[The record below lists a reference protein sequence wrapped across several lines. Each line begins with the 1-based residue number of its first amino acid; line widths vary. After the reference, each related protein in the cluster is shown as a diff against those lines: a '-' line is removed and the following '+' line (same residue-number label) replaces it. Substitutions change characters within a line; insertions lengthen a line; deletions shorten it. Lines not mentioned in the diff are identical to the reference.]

1 MEQNKLP
8 NNNEIENE
16 KEKLKQEIK
25 KLYIYYICYNYN
37 LDKLLYYFPNRA
49 TEISKCFYGAE
60 GEYLLQQDKQETLQE
75 IIMEEFCS
83 LLYPCIE
90 KGYKVLQL
98 DGGLYHSSNQQCLIC
113 LNIPKNNK
121 NIGIS
126 IGQKSKFVFTNG
138 QWKNENDECK
148 GNESKL
154 RLFPVSGIQINH
166 NYKDNKFHNEIK
178 IFNYNKNYTLI
189 IYPYTKDIKLTD
201 FDEKIEHKAFCDQN
215 NKIFQNKGD
224 IIHFFSTLSFAE
236 IEQVLQILN
245 KHLEGKNYF
254 EVDIGTVLKEIKN
267 TIEEN
272 RKEEKKNEESSIG
285 NNINNSNNLIPNNN
299 LNNNLNNLSLS
310 SNDLNKD
317 LNQKNTFVKDNNINN
332 DKGNESNIFEDE
344 QSIEEDDKNNKN
356 ETKKNDDVFDNE
368 FGESNIIKKEL
379 INEESNEINKNENKN
394 SNDDITKTKLKI
406 EEEDKTSCNCCITC
420 LKQCWPFSE
429 KEK

>member
-1 MEQNKLP
+1 MAENKLL
-8 NNNEIENE
+8 NNNEIDNE
-16 KEKLKQEIK
+16 KQKLQQEVER
-25 KLYIYYICYNYN
+25 LDIYKNCNNYCLDN
-37 LDKLLYYFPNRA
+37 LLCYFPNRA
-49 TEISKCFYGAE
+49 TEISKCFYLAE
-60 GEYLLQQDKQETLQE
+60 GEYLLQQDKQEKLQE

-126 IGQKSKFVFTNG
+126 IGQKSKLVFTNG
-138 QWKNENDECK
+138 KWQNEIDKGK
-148 GNESKL
+148 GNENKL
-154 RLFPVSGIQINH
+154 RLSPVSGIQINH

-201 FDEKIEHKAFCDQN
+201 FSKEIEYKTFCDQN
-215 NKIFQNKGD
+215 NEIFQNKGD
-224 IIHFFSTLSFAE
+224 IIHFFSTLSCTE

-245 KHLEGKNYF
+245 KHLKDKKYD
-254 EVDIGTVLKEIKN
+254 EVDIKKVLEEIKN

-272 RKEEKKNEESSIG
+272 RKEEKKNEENSIS
-285 NNINNSNNLIPNNN
+285 NSLNNSNNLNF
-299 LNNNLNNLSLS
+299 SD
-310 SNDLNKD
+310 NDLNKD
-317 LNQKNTFVKDNNINN
+317 LNQNNTFVNVNNINN
-332 DKGNESNIFEDE
+332 IQNNKNNTLEEGN
-344 QSIEEDDKNNKN
+344 KNNKSK
-356 ETKKNDDVFDNE
+356 TKKNDDVFDNE
-368 FGESNIIKKEL
+368 FGENNISKKEPIIKK
-379 INEESNEINKNENKN
+379 SNEINKNENKN
-394 SNDDITKTKLKI
+394 SNDDITKPQLEM
-406 EEEDKTSCNCCITC
+406 EEEDKTSCNRCITC

>member
-1 MEQNKLP
+1 MEENKLP
-8 NNNEIENE
+8 NNNEID
-16 KEKLKQEIK
+16 KEKKKLQQEIK
-25 KLYIYYICYNYN
+25 RLHIYKYCNNYCLDN
-37 LDKLLYYFPNRA
+37 LLCYFPNRA

-126 IGQKSKFVFTNG
+126 IGQKSKLVFTNG
-138 QWKNENDECK
+138 KWQNEIDKGK
-148 GNESKL
+148 GNENKL
-154 RLFPVSGIQINH
+154 RLSPVSGIQINH

-178 IFNYNKNYTLI
+178 IFNYDKNYKLI

-236 IEQVLQILN
+236 IEQVLQVLN
-245 KHLEGKNYF
+245 EHLENKKYD
-254 EVDIGTVLKEIKN
+254 EVDIETVLKEIKN

-272 RKEEKKNEESSIG
+272 RKEEKKNEESSI
-285 NNINNSNNLIPNNN
+285 NNNLNNSNNLIPNNN

-310 SNDLNKD
+310 GNDLNKA
-317 LNQKNTFVKDNNINN
+317 LNQKNTFVNVNDINN
-332 DKGNESNIFEDE
+332 SQI
-344 QSIEEDDKNNKN
+344 NKN
-356 ETKKNDDVFDNE
+356 
-368 FGESNIIKKEL
+368 NIIKKEL
-379 INEESNEINKNENKN
+379 IIKKSNEINKNENKN
-394 SNDDITKTKLKI
+394 SNDDITKPQLEM
-406 EEEDKTSCNCCITC
+406 EEEDKTSCNRCITC